1 MQNNHAQTNQVVPF
15 FFQEYEVRVITD
27 EAGIFWFIAAD
38 VCAALDLGNTTNA
51 LKRLDDEEKTLILIK
66 GISRG
71 NDSVNVIN
79 ESGLYSLILN
89 CRKPEAKPFKKW
101 VTSEVLP
108 TIRKTGGYELPKS
121 KRNTLID
128 QESRALKM
136 FPLAHRAAKI
146 LGLDKNET
154 VLSAN
159 KAVINATGISPLRM
173 LGHDAI
179 LSESQEHWHKATDIG
194 ELIGRSAQA
203 VNKLLESCGLQYKLL
218 DKWTP
223 TESGKEYSRL
233 FDTGKKHGD
242 GTAVTQL
249 KWKVDIVPVLLEE
262 IARQPIP
269 DTLKVKHLE
278 VVQ

>member
-1 MQNNHAQTNQVVPF
+1 MQNNHTQNIQVVPF
-15 FFQEYEVRVITD
+15 FFQEHEIRVITD
-27 EAGIFWFIAAD
+27 ENGEVWFIAKD
-38 VCAALDLGNTTNA
+38 VCDALGHSNPSQA
-51 LKRLDDEEKTLILIK
+51 LKDAMLDESERSQFNLGQRKAA
-66 GISRG
+66 
-71 NDSVNVIN
+71 VIN
-79 ESGLYSLILN
+79 ESGLYLLIFN
-89 CRKPEAKPFKKW
+89 SRKQETRPFKKW

-108 TIRKTGGYELPKS
+108 SIRKTGGYELPKS
-121 KRNTLID
+121 KKNFIAD

-159 KAVINATGISPLRM
+159 KAVINATGISPLM
-173 LGHDAI
+173 LLGHDAI

-203 VNKLLESCGLQYKLL
+203 VNKLLELSGLQHKLL

-249 KWKVDIVPVLLEE
+249 KWKVDVVPVLLEE
-262 IARQPIP
+262 IARQPTPEKPIGVKSQ
-269 DTLKVKHLE
+269 LKI
-278 VVQ
+278 VQ